1 MSKKKMIPI
10 SKTIIS
16 SKSANEV
23 SKVIKS
29 GWLVQ
34 GKKVKEFEESW
45 SRFTKLK
52 FSSATTSC
60 TSGMILALKALN
72 ISHGDEVIVPSFS
85 WISTANVVELVG
97 AKPIFCD
104 ISLDDFNIDTGKIEK
119 LINKKTKAIIPVH
132 LFGFPAKMDVI
143 MKIAKKFKLF
153 VIEDAACGFGSYI
166 NDKHVGNFGDFGVF
180 SFHPRKAIT
189 TGEGGMVNCRVAKN
203 NRKLNILKDHGAFV
217 TDFQRH
223 NSKQPYFLADHVE
236 AGFNQRLTDI
246 QAALGVE
253 QMKIANK
260 IFASRRKLA
269 KKYFKRLKHIKQLRL
284 PPDNRKYQN
293 GFQSFPCLLN
303 IFQKKNL
310 QEIRKVNKIR
320 NKLMIFLY
328 DKKISTRPA
337 THAIHMLSF
346 YKKKYNFKS
355 DHFINSKIAN
365 DCTISLP
372 IYYGMTINEL
382 EYVCKQIDI
391 FFKKF

>member
-1 MSKKKMIPI
+1 MIPI

-104 ISLDDFNIDTGKIEK
+104 ITLDDFNIDTEKIEK

-132 LFGFPAKMDVI
+132 LFGYPAKMDVI

-189 TGEGGMVNCRVAKN
+189 TGEGGMINCLNLN
-203 NRKLNILKDHGAFV
+203 NKKKISILRDHGAFV
-217 TDFQRH
+217 SDFQRH
-223 NSKQPYFLADHVE
+223 NSSKPFFLADHVE
-236 AGFNQRLTDI
+236 AGYNQRMTDF
-246 QAALGVE
+246 QATLGVT
-253 QMKIANK
+253 QMKEAKK
-260 IFASRRKLA
+260 ILDSRRKIAAL
-269 KKYFKRLKHIKQLRL
+269 YINELKSVKQLRL
-284 PPDNRKYQN
+284 PSTNRKYKN

-303 IFQKKNL
+303 IFKKKNL
-310 QEIRKVNKIR
+310 QEINKVNKIR
-320 NKLMIFLY
+320 NKLMVFLY

-337 THAIHMLSF
+337 THAIHLLSY
-346 YKKKYNFKS
+346 YKNKYKFKS
-355 DHFINSKIAN
+355 DKFINSKIAN
-365 DCTISLP
+365 DCSISLP
-372 IYYGMTINEL
+372 LFYGIKISEVKF
-382 EYVCKQIDI
+382 VCKQIRF
-391 FFKKF
+391 FFKHF